1 MFDDL
6 FTKKQLEGLNYMK
19 KYDPRITICYGA
31 KRAGKTFVLNLA
43 YLEHIAEF
51 EDMDLAFII
60 GGTSY
65 ASIFRNVL
73 NDWKKLLGIKKFKFN
88 EDHSINILGNRV
100 YIFNGSNSG
109 SFEVARGF
117 TAYGCFLNEATTLH
131 ETFVQECITRCSGKN
146 ARIFIDTNPENPL
159 HSIKLNYIDKSGS
172 KLKNG
177 RINIKAFHFTLDDND
192 KLDEDYVQSIK
203 DATPTGVFYDRD
215 ILGLWVN
222 AEGVVYK
229 DFNSSKHI
237 ISSKDLPR
245 LNSKLDMVRIWG
257 GIDWGYKHKGS
268 IVVLGIDKENK
279 LYVLEEYTKDLLLI
293 DAWVAKAK
301 EFIQKYGNITFYAD
315 SARPDCIV
323 RFRKENIKCL
333 NANKSVKAGIETVS
347 KLLVQ
352 DRLLIVKENTMDLPK
367 EFNLY
372 VWGKDDEPLKMND
385 DAIDALRYAVY
396 NDYLNNKDVYFP
408 LLTEK
413 SKNYRAKYYI

>member
-6 FTKKQLEGLNYMK
+6 FTQKQLEVLNYMK
-19 KYDPRITICYGA
+19 EYDPRLTICYGA

-100 YIFNGSNSG
+100 YIFNGSNAG
-109 SFEVARGF
+109 SFQVARGF
-117 TAYGCFLNEATTLH
+117 TAFGCFLNEATTLH

-159 HSIKLNYIDKSGS
+159 HSIKLNYIDKTGS

-192 KLDEDYVQSIK
+192 KLDEDYIQSIK
-203 DATPTGVFYDRD
+203 DSTPTGVFYDRD
-215 ILGLWVN
+215 ILGRWVN
-222 AEGVVYK
+222 AEGVVYR
-229 DFNSSKHI
+229 DFNANKHI
-237 ISSKDLPR
+237 MSTKNLPT
-245 LNSKLDMVRIWG
+245 LNGKLDMVRIWG

-268 IVVLGIDKENK
+268 IVILGIDKENK

-293 DAWVAKAK
+293 DSWVAKAK

-315 SARPDCIV
+315 SARPEHVV

-352 DRLLIVKENTMDLPK
+352 DRLLIVKENVMDLPK

-372 VWGKDDEPLKMND
+372 VWGKDDEPIKMND

-396 NDYLNNKDVYFP
+396 SDYLNNKDVYFP

-413 SKNYRAKYYI
+413 PKNYRAKYYI